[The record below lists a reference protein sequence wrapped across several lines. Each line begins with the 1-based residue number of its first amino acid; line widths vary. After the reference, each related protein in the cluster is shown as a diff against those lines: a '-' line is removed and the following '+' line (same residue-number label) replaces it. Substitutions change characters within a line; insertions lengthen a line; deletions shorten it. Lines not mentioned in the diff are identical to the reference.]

1 MRFNYNWDFSRIL
14 SPLFFI
20 NFNFPSEIGFI
31 FFSFPP
37 FLFFFSVGKDDQKK
51 KNDYESIIFP
61 FATVHETMPSI
72 GHANPQ
78 MNWKT

>member
-31 FFSFPP
+31 FFPFPH
-37 FLFFFSVGKDDQKK
+37 FFFFFSVGKDDQK

-78 MNWKT
+78 INWKT